1 MTRKQNYKILTL
13 DDDDNHEFT
22 NLIKG
27 KMIIFDDKINV
38 DFISIESYQKE
49 TFVLIVTKNKTK
61 DVIISK
67 DKYNNLHII
76 YDKRC

>member
-1 MTRKQNYKILTL
+1 
-13 DDDDNHEFT
+13 
-22 NLIKG
+22 
-27 KMIIFDDKINV
+27 MIIFDDKINV